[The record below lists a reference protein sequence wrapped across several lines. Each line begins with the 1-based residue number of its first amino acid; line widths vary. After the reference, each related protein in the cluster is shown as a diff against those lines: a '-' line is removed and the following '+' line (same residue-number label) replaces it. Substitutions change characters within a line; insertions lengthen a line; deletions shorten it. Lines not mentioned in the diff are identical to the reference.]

1 MAEYI
6 LPLERLIEQFQRL
19 PGIGKKSAVRLAFE
33 VLDFTPEEAD
43 AFAEAVRGVKQH
55 VHTCAVCQ
63 NISEGELCGICSDPR
78 RDRSVICVVE
88 DARALMSIEKVRE
101 YGGLYHVLHGAIS
114 PMQGIGPDKL
124 KIKELIARLGD
135 GEVKEI
141 IIATNPTVE
150 GEATAMY
157 LTKLI
162 KPLGVRVSR
171 LAYGVPVGGE
181 LEFADEVT
189 LMRAIE
195 GRRQM

>member
-1 MAEYI
+1 MAEFI
-6 LPLERLIEQFQRL
+6 LPLERLIEQFRKL
-19 PGIGKKSAVRLAFE
+19 PGIGKKTAVRLAFE
-33 VLDFTPEEAD
+33 VLEFSPEEAEE
-43 AFAEAVRGVKQH
+43 FANAVRGVKEH
-55 VHTCAVCQ
+55 VHTCSVCQ
-63 NISEGELCGICSDPR
+63 NISEGELCGICSDTE

-101 YGGLYHVLHGAIS
+101 YGGVYHVLHGAIS

-124 KIKELIARLGD
+124 RIKELIARLGD
-135 GEVKEI
+135 GTVTEV

-162 KPLGVRVSR
+162 KPLGIRVTR

-195 GRRQM
+195 GRRTM